1 MRRRPTVEAVAG
13 AGVGAVV
20 GDVGMRDRAGS
31 GGADSEADAGA
42 DAEFQ
47 AYMAARWPVLV
58 RTAFLLTGD
67 RFLAE
72 DLAQT
77 ALTRVYASWRRVR
90 RADDVDAYVRRVLV
104 NANAGRFRKRRVAEH
119 LVAVPADG
127 RSHLPHEPLAERS
140 ALMAALAELPARQR
154 AVVVLRY
161 WEDLSEREVAE
172 VLGCSVG
179 TVKSQA
185 SKALARL
192 RTSSV
197 LVDSDRGFTVAG
209 SGRKE
214 PE

>member
-1 MRRRPTVEAVAG
+1 MRRRPTAEAVAG
-13 AGVGAVV
+13 AG
-20 GDVGMRDRAGS
+20 
-31 GGADSEADAGA
+31 ADAGADTSA

-58 RTAFLLTGD
+58 RTAYLLTGD

-119 LVAVPADG
+119 LTAAPMDG
-127 RSHLPHEPLAERS
+127 RVHLPHEAIAERS

-161 WEDLSEREVAE
+161 WEDLSEREVAA

-185 SKALARL
+185 SKGLARL
-192 RTSSV
+192 RNSSV
-197 LVDSDRGFTVAG
+197 LVDLGSMVAE

-214 PE
+214 PG

>member
-1 MRRRPTVEAVAG
+1 
-13 AGVGAVV
+13 
-20 GDVGMRDRAGS
+20 
-31 GGADSEADAGA
+31 
-42 DAEFQ
+42 
-47 AYMAARWPVLV
+47 MAARWPVLV

-104 NANAGRFRKRRVAEH
+104 NANSGRFRKRRVAEH

-140 ALMAALAELPARQR
+140 ALMAALAGLPARQR

-161 WEDLSEREVAE
+161 WEDMSVEQTAA
-172 VLGCSVG
+172 VLDISQGA
-179 TVKSQA
+179 VKSMA
-185 SKALARL
+185 SRGLGLLRESLA
-192 RTSSV
+192 
-197 LVDSDRGFTVAG
+197 GFSGT
-209 SGRKE
+209 SGRS
-214 PE
+214 

>member
-1 MRRRPTVEAVAG
+1 MRGRVAVEADG
-13 AGVGAVV
+13 GGAV
-20 GDVGMRDRAGS
+20 GD
-31 GGADSEADAGA
+31 A

-72 DLAQT
+72 DLVQT

-104 NANAGRFRKRRVAEH
+104 NANSGRFRKRRVPEH
-119 LVAVPADG
+119 LVAVAQDG
-127 RSHLPHEPLAERS
+127 RSHAPHESLAQRS
-140 ALMAALAELPARQR
+140 TLMTALAELPPRQR

-161 WEDLSEREVAE
+161 WEDLSEREAAA

-192 RTSSV
+192 RNSAVLIDRDSV
-197 LVDSDRGFTVAG
+197 LAE

>member
-1 MRRRPTVEAVAG
+1 MRRSAAG
-13 AGVGAVV
+13 EV
-20 GDVGMRDRAGS
+20 DVG
-31 GGADSEADAGA
+31 EA

-72 DLAQT
+72 DLAQS
-77 ALTRVYASWRRVR
+77 ALTKVYASWRRVR

-104 NANAGRFRKRRVAEH
+104 NTNAGLYRKRRVAEH
-119 LVAVPADG
+119 LVAAPQDG
-127 RSHLPHEPLAERS
+127 RGHVPHEPIAERS
-140 ALMAALAELPARQR
+140 ALMAALAELPPRQR

-161 WEDLSEREVAE
+161 WEDLSEREVAS
-172 VLGCSVG
+172 VLGCSTG

-192 RTSSV
+192 RASSVLLDRDSV
-197 LVDSDRGFTVAG
+197 LVDSARRET
-209 SGRKE
+209 E
-214 PE
+214 

>member
-1 MRRRPTVEAVAG
+1 MRRRAI
-13 AGVGAVV
+13 AGVGAAEGVAA
-20 GDVGMRDRAGS
+20 DVGAG
-31 GGADSEADAGA
+31 AAADADIDG
-42 DAEFQ
+42 EFQ

-104 NANAGRFRKRRVAEH
+104 NANAGRFRKRRVAEQ

-127 RSHLPHEPLAERS
+127 RSHVPHEPIAQRS
-140 ALMAALAELPARQR
+140 ALMAALAELPVRQR

-161 WEDLSEREVAE
+161 WEDLPEREVAA

-192 RTSSV
+192 RTSAV
-197 LVDSDRGFTVAG
+197 LVDRDWMLAE
-209 SGRKE
+209 SGGRE

>member
-13 AGVGAVV
+13 AAVGDAVV
-20 GDVGMRDRAGS
+20 G
-31 GGADSEADAGA
+31 GGVHADADV

-104 NANAGRFRKRRVAEH
+104 NANSGRFRKRRVVEH
-119 LVAVPADG
+119 LVAVPLDG
-127 RSHLPHEPLAERS
+127 RGHAPHEPLAQRS

-161 WEDLSEREVAE
+161 WEDLPEKEVAA
-172 VLGCSVG
+172 VLGCSTG

-192 RTSSV
+192 RNSAV
-197 LVDSDRGFTVAG
+197 LVDHDSVLAEP
-209 SGRKE
+209 GRKE

>member
-1 MRRRPTVEAVAG
+1 MRRRAI
-13 AGVGAVV
+13 AGVGA
-20 GDVGMRDRAGS
+20 DVGGPDADAATGTDADA
-31 GGADSEADAGA
+31 GADSDADA

-47 AYMAARWPVLV
+47 AYMLARWPVLV

-90 RADDVDAYVRRVLV
+90 RVDDVDAYVRRVLV
-104 NANAGRFRKRRVAEH
+104 NANSARFRKRRVAEQ
-119 LVAVPADG
+119 LVGVAADG
-127 RSHLPHEPLAERS
+127 RSHVPHEPIAQRS
-140 ALMAALAELPARQR
+140 ALMAALAELPPRQR

-161 WEDLSEREVAE
+161 WEDLPEREVAA

-197 LVDSDRGFTVAG
+197 LLDRDPMVSEPGK
-209 SGRKE
+209 KE

>member
-1 MRRRPTVEAVAG
+1 MPESGTDDKAG
-13 AGVGAVV
+13 KN
-20 GDVGMRDRAGS
+20 
-31 GGADSEADAGA
+31 ADA

-47 AYMAARWPVLV
+47 AYMAARWPALV

-104 NANAGRFRKRRVAEH
+104 NVNSGRFRKRRVTEH
-119 LVAVPADG
+119 LVAVPQDG
-127 RSHLPHEPLAERS
+127 RSHLPHEPLAQRS

-161 WEDLSEREVAE
+161 WEDLSEREAAA
-172 VLGCSVG
+172 VLGCSTG

-192 RTSSV
+192 RKSAVLVERAETADRGDQADRADQADQAERGSV
-197 LVDSDRGFTVAG
+197 LAE
-209 SGRKE
+209 SGRKDGK
-214 PE
+214 

>member
-1 MRRRPTVEAVAG
+1 MRRSAIAG
-13 AGVGAVV
+13 AGADGDV
-20 GDVGMRDRAGS
+20 GDVGVGVV
-31 GGADSEADAGA
+31 ADADVDI

-58 RTAFLLTGD
+58 RTAFLLAGD

-104 NANAGRFRKRRVAEH
+104 NANSGRFRKRRVAEH
-119 LVAVPADG
+119 LVAVPVDG
-127 RSHLPHEPLAERS
+127 RSHVPHEPIAQRS

-161 WEDLSEREVAE
+161 WEDLSEREVAS
-172 VLGCSVG
+172 VMGCSVG

-192 RTSSV
+192 RASAV
-197 LVDSDRGFTVAG
+197 LVDRDSTVTE

>member
-1 MRRRPTVEAVAG
+1 MRRRAI
-13 AGVGAVV
+13 AGVGAEGVA
-20 GDVGMRDRAGS
+20 DT
-31 GGADSEADAGA
+31 GGAGAQTAGEAGADA

-90 RADDVDAYVRRVLV
+90 RVDDVDAYVRRVMV
-104 NANAGRFRKRRVAEH
+104 NANSGRFRKRRVVER

-127 RSHLPHEPLAERS
+127 RSHVPHEPLAQRS
-140 ALMAALAELPARQR
+140 ALMAALAGLPARQR

-161 WEDLSEREVAE
+161 WEDLSEREVAA

-185 SKALARL
+185 SKGLARL
-192 RTSSV
+192 RNSSV
-197 LVDSDRGFTVAG
+197 LADVDRGSTVAE
-209 SGRKE
+209 SGRRE

>member
-1 MRRRPTVEAVAG
+1 MRGRAVAVAEAG
-13 AGVGAVV
+13 ALGGVGGGVV
-20 GDVGMRDRAGS
+20 AES
-31 GGADSEADAGA
+31 GADL

-104 NANAGRFRKRRVAEH
+104 NANSGRFRKRRVDEH
-119 LVAVPADG
+119 LVAMPADG
-127 RSHLPHEPLAERS
+127 RAHVPHEGIVQRS
-140 ALMAALAELPARQR
+140 ALMAALAELPVRQR

-161 WEDLSEREVAE
+161 WEDLSEREVAA

-185 SKALARL
+185 SKGLARL
-192 RTSSV
+192 RSSAV
-197 LVDSDRGFTVAG
+197 LVDLDSMVAE